1 MHKVVGKVIMIGLII
16 VVALEVFHLIGFH
29 FLAVHYGWSS
39 SQGQQVLNG
48 LHSALNLSGQDCSEE
63 SLVGKFNADN
73 PMLLKKEDILKW
85 PSRYRGEYSLYENG
99 KHIATDWKI
108 YEIDPL
114 GDYLGRLELGVAK
127 GGVHR
132 VRIVYE
138 IED

>member
-1 MHKVVGKVIMIGLII
+1 MHKVAGQVIMIGLII

-29 FLAVHYGWSS
+29 FLDVHYGWRS
-39 SQGQQVLNG
+39 SQGQLVLNG
-48 LHSALNLSGQDCSEE
+48 LHSALNLSRQDCSEE

-73 PMLLKKEDILKW
+73 PILLKKEDILKW

-99 KHIATDWKI
+99 KHVATDWKI

-127 GGVHR
+127 GSVHG

>member
-1 MHKVVGKVIMIGLII
+1 MRKVVGQIIMIGLII
-16 VVALEVFHLIGFH
+16 VVALEGFHLIGFH
-29 FLAVHYGWSS
+29 FLAVHYDWRRT
-39 SQGQQVLNG
+39 QGQQVLNG
-48 LHSALNLSGQDCSEE
+48 LHSALSLSRQDCCEE

-99 KHIATDWKI
+99 KYVATDWKI

-127 GGVHR
+127 GSVHR